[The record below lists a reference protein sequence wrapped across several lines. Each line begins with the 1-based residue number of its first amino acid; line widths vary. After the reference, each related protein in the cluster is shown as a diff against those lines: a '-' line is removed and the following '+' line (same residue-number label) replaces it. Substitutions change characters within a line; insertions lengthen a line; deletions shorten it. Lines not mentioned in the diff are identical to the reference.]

1 MQYIDYNNLLKFT
14 NKILLKAGLNRF
26 SAKNVTLGL
35 CETSLRGVDSH
46 GIRLLKHYV
55 TSALKGKK
63 NPKPNFRFIRKFP
76 CISILEADR
85 AFGHAAGFK
94 AIERC
99 TKDAK
104 KFGVGITIVRN
115 STHPGA
121 LASIAL
127 KASREGFATFA
138 FTNAD
143 SLMLSYNGK
152 NAFFGTN
159 PICFTA
165 PSLEGEPFCL
175 DMATTIFSWNKLL
188 GYKKKNKNLPLN
200 IAADI
205 NGKPTINPHLAK
217 YLMPVGAYKGFGLAS
232 MVEILTAII
241 ANMPLDNEIPP
252 MYSKTKKIRKI
263 SQFYIVFRVDIV
275 SNLKLFKKNL
285 LKLSNQIRSQK
296 NNKEYVMMPND
307 PEVKEALKRKINGI
321 PLPDEILDDLR
332 YLSKKFIVDL
342 NLKT

>member
-1 MQYIDYNNLLKFT
+1 
-14 NKILLKAGLNRF
+14 
-26 SAKNVTLGL
+26 
-35 CETSLRGVDSH
+35 
-46 GIRLLKHYV
+46 
-55 TSALKGKK
+55 
-63 NPKPNFRFIRKFP
+63 
-76 CISILEADR
+76 
-85 AFGHAAGFK
+85 
-94 AIERC
+94 
-99 TKDAK
+99 
-104 KFGVGITIVRN
+104 
-115 STHPGA
+115 
-121 LASIAL
+121 
-127 KASREGFATFA
+127 
-138 FTNAD
+138 
-143 SLMLSYNGK
+143 MLSYNGK
-152 NAFFGTN
+152 NAFYGTN

-217 YLMPVGAYKGFGLAS
+217 YLLPVGAYKGFGLAT

-285 LKLSNQIRSQK
+285 LKLSKQIRSQK

-307 PEVKEALKRKINGI
+307 PEVKASLKRKIDGI
-321 PLPDEILDDLR
+321 PLPDEILNDLI